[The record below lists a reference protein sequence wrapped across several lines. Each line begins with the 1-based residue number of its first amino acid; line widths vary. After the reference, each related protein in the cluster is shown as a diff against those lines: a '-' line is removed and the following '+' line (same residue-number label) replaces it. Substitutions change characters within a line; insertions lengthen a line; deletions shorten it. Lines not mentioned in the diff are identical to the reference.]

1 MTIFTTKNP
10 VEHVQVYF
18 AVRGN
23 EPENF
28 EAAYR
33 SGADAVVFD
42 LDKPVPV
49 EDKVKARHAVAEFLQ
64 TKPSLPTLVRIN
76 GPDTAFTYDDLEK
89 IIQPGVSAL
98 RLPRVESP
106 DWIRNIAQIVEL
118 KRQQAGMIPSI
129 GLEVYPGTAKGLIN
143 LLKLASATHTIWR
156 LGLAEESLYQSIQSS
171 TDQAMLLA
179 RLQVVQTSQALGL
192 TGPVQ
197 KSFVPHWSDEYMYES
212 SLLGLELGYTA
223 RTVWKADH
231 VAIWKNAYHAFT
243 HSPIQTQSG
252 LRKSK

>member
-1 MTIFTTKNP
+1 MTIFITKNP
-10 VEHVQVYF
+10 IEHVQVYI

-49 EDKVKARHAVAEFLQ
+49 EDKVKARNAVAEFLQ
-64 TKPSLPTLVRIN
+64 IKPALPTLVRIN
-76 GPDTAFTYDDLEK
+76 GPDTPFTQDDLAM

-98 RLPRVESP
+98 RLPRVESSI
-106 DWIRNIAQIVEL
+106 WIRDIAQIVEL
-118 KRQQAGMIPSI
+118 KRQQAGIIPTI

-143 LLKLASATHTIWR
+143 VLDLANATHTIWR

-179 RLQVVQTSQALGL
+179 RLQVVQASQAFGL

-212 SLLGLELGYTA
+212 SLLGLQLGYTA
-223 RTVWKADH
+223 RTVWKAEH
-231 VAIWKNAYHAFT
+231 VAIWKQAYHDFI
-243 HSPIQTQSG
+243 HSPIRTQSG
-252 LRKSK
+252 LRKSI